1 MYLCKKYA
9 YVEKCWSLMHVC
21 KFGLGLMLIFVI
33 GSTLGSCVVRDATGN
48 INNTMITELTNCTT
62 AACKLNY
69 DFSSCQKECHYGLM
83 NNFQVWSFS
92 YTCLLDFVFFFF
104 FYCLLRKIS
113 RLKILTI
120 STKFVW
126 NTKVV
131 PSRRHEKSKV
141 AMLNFS
147 LFILGCL

>member
-1 MYLCKKYA
+1 MTHLMYLCKKHA
-9 YVEKCWSLMHVC
+9 YVEKYLSLHVY

-33 GSTLGSCVVRDATGN
+33 WSTLGTCVVRDATGN
-48 INNTMITELTNCTT
+48 INNTIITELTNCTT

-92 YTCLLDFVFFFF
+92 CTCSLDFVDFLC
-104 FYCLLRKIS
+104 CLLRKIS

-126 NTKVV
+126 N
-131 PSRRHEKSKV
+131 S
-141 AMLNFS
+141 
-147 LFILGCL
+147 